1 MSQCYWK
8 KNLSSDLFLFSKGF
22 YVGSTKTL
30 SFPILHVFVYLFP
43 VLFIKWISCILI
55 YTYFSNLNFQVERGL
70 KEWTQT
76 EKAVERTIDA
86 DFLSHTITGLR
97 PDSYYKIEI
106 RATNE
111 IGNSLPESV
120 VIKTSKGIFMLKNI
134 QFNLVFKQNWWDFSL
149 TACGNKPNV
158 NLTAIIYQIEDVVK
172 NFKLILLLKF
182 NKSILISPILKDI
195 NLTK

>member
-1 MSQCYWK
+1 MHF
-8 KNLSSDLFLFSKGF
+8 NL
-22 YVGSTKTL
+22 YM
-30 SFPILHVFVYLFP
+30 
-43 VLFIKWISCILI
+43 
-55 YTYFSNLNFQVERGL
+55 FSNLNFQVERGL

-86 DFLSHTITGLR
+86 DFLSHMITGLR

-134 QFNLVFKQNWWDFSL
+134 QFNLVFKQ
-149 TACGNKPNV
+149 T
-158 NLTAIIYQIEDVVK
+158 
-172 NFKLILLLKF
+172 
-182 NKSILISPILKDI
+182 
-195 NLTK
+195 